1 MIKMVSICRFHSD
14 LSVRKNGF
22 LIEYSTNIGS
32 EQLLS
37 DSAGAEASGESEADA
52 FAETEASIDPEASE
66 GY

>member
-1 MIKMVSICRFHSD
+1 MVSIFRFHSD

-22 LIEYSTNIGS
+22 LLEYSTRIAP
-32 EQLLS
+32 EQLFS